1 MGYYIQTE
9 QVEMFISKSFFAPA
23 CRLLESQGVTEDH
36 PAMTGGMWTAGSA
49 ERVKKWWA
57 WVNMD
62 LLRQAIVN
70 NDLPEVLRL
79 FRFSVEQDVDGSI
92 VGLDFDCK
100 MGNEEALFRIIAPYC
115 HGEIVWRGEEDEEW
129 VWEFSRGE
137 LLIRTREVFRTT
149 LAPDDAE
156 KFDKIKDTLRSA
168 CYLSLL
174 DALSAVILHFNL
186 EVEISSKESEI
197 ENVVIL
203 SHDGKPVN

>member
-9 QVEMFISKSFFAPA
+9 QVEMFIGKWFFTPA
-23 CRLLESQGVTEDH
+23 CRLLEAKGFTEDH
-36 PAMTGGMWTAGSA
+36 PAMTGGAYTAGSG

-62 LLRQAIVN
+62 LLRNAIVN

-79 FRFSVEQDVDGSI
+79 FRFSVEQDDEGNI
-92 VGLDFDCK
+92 VNIDFDCK

-115 HGEIVWRGEEDEEW
+115 HGEIVWRGEEGEEW
-129 VWEFSRGE
+129 IWEFCRGE
-137 LLIRTREVFRTT
+137 LLIRDRDVFRTT
-149 LAPDDAE
+149 LEPEDAT
-156 KFDKIKDTLRSA
+156 KFDKIKDTLREG

-174 DALSAVILHFNL
+174 DALAAVILHFNL
-186 EVEISSKESEI
+186 EVKISDYDREI

-203 SHDGKPVN
+203 SQDGKPIN